1 MSAGAR
7 NRSWKCRIGRRR
19 TSTKRETS
27 KSSTIPGCLA
37 PEMAGNWWGTLT
49 VELSLSGEVM
59 RVETLLVLLIWG
71 ERVERGGA
79 LPRTGWGWQS
89 AQAGGSALSWRAVR
103 RRGCTGGARL
113 CSHSRWVVVGRKT
126 MIVAGKERGIE
137 QISFFSPKASALG
150 YE

>member
-1 MSAGAR
+1 MVSNLR
-7 NRSWKCRIGRRR
+7 
-19 TSTKRETS
+19 
-27 KSSTIPGCLA
+27 
-37 PEMAGNWWGTLT
+37 GTLT
-49 VELSLSGEVM
+49 GELSSSGEVM
-59 RVETLLVLLIWG
+59 RVKTLLVLLIWG

-79 LPRTGWGWQS
+79 HNWAARRLRS